1 MTTDGPIAGSVSEVL
16 ALYERWGGDHYD
28 EDLSQ
33 LDHALQTAAH
43 AVAAGCSNEVIAAAL
58 LHDVGHLLDLADRSA
73 AASSSM
79 STPSGDGTT
88 RTHEDIGARYLTRI
102 FPPAVTAPIALHVR
116 AKRYLC
122 AMEPAYAAGLSLGS
136 RASLAA
142 QGGPLPTED
151 AVAFERHPASDVAIA
166 LRRWD
171 DAGKVL
177 GAEVA
182 PLERYR
188 VLLDHVSIT
197 RGGATTR
204 SPVGRS

>member
-1 MTTDGPIAGSVSEVL
+1 MSSEVAPARSVSEVL
-16 ALYERWGGDHYD
+16 SLYERWGSDHYD

-33 LDHALQTAAH
+33 LDHALQTASR
-43 AVAAGCSNEVIAAAL
+43 AVSGGAGNALIAAAL
-58 LHDVGHLLDLADRSA
+58 LHDVGHLLDLDARSS

-79 STPSGDGTT
+79 STPSADGGGPA
-88 RTHEDIGARYLTRI
+88 HEDLGARYLAAV
-102 FPPAVTAPIALHVR
+102 FPPSVTGPIALHVR

-136 RASLAA
+136 RASLIV
-142 QGGPLPTED
+142 QGGPLTVAES
-151 AVAFERHPASDVAIA
+151 VAFEANPSSTDAIA

-188 VLLDHVSIT
+188 SLLDHVVT
-197 RGGATTR
+197 A
-204 SPVGRS
+204 SP